1 MYMLFCFR
9 NYYPDGGWSDFKG
22 LHETIWAAKVA
33 AEALPWYEVDEAQI
47 VEIEAGVDECNV
59 VETGRRL
66 RHHEDAV
73 IEWGKRP

>member
-22 LHETIWAAKVA
+22 LHETIWTTKVA

-47 VEIEAGVDECNV
+47 VEIDGCSV

-66 RHHEDAV
+66 GHHEEAR